1 MASILPE
8 LDRACVARDRARES
22 CCCFT
27 KTKPTSKSIQIERII
42 QSIDFSFIPYPQK
55 GRLYFLFI
63 WITQDRYFKRI
74 WRRLKNDASHNG
86 SHLFVDINVLEVSIL
101 VDWLGDQSITLNLQ
115 LKCSAQVSRV
125 LMAPCD
131 KNHILSLIDRMI
143 LLLKLK
149 NLIH

>member
-1 MASILPE
+1 M
-8 LDRACVARDRARES
+8 
-22 CCCFT
+22 
-27 KTKPTSKSIQIERII
+27 
-42 QSIDFSFIPYPQK
+42 
-55 GRLYFLFI
+55 
-63 WITQDRYFKRI
+63 
-74 WRRLKNDASHNG
+74 
-86 SHLFVDINVLEVSIL
+86 DINVLEVSIL
-101 VDWLGDQSITLNLQ
+101 VELGDQSITLNLQ

>member
-1 MASILPE
+1 M
-8 LDRACVARDRARES
+8 
-22 CCCFT
+22 
-27 KTKPTSKSIQIERII
+27 
-42 QSIDFSFIPYPQK
+42 
-55 GRLYFLFI
+55 
-63 WITQDRYFKRI
+63 TQV
-74 WRRLKNDASHNG
+74 LQNDVSHNG
-86 SHLFVDINVLEVSIL
+86 AHFYVDIDVFEQVFVL
-101 VDWLGDQSITLNLQ
+101 VDWGYQSITLNLQ